1 KTPSA
6 SPASSIPLA
15 SRKKSDGKVMK
26 AKPGELIISLGV
38 VALGAALA
46 VGTTRLSGGG
56 GYARIGPNAAPA
68 VVAGGLIFLGLW
80 LLYEALSGGWRK
92 ALFDPPVAPGE
103 HSFLSPALVWVSVG
117 LFAEMLLIDRAGFVL
132 AQAALFA
139 CVARG
144 FGSTRIV
151 RDSAIGVVLGL
162 GVFLFFVKFLNVNLP
177 AGWLKPILG
186 TAGI

>member
-1 KTPSA
+1 
-6 SPASSIPLA
+6 
-15 SRKKSDGKVMK
+15 MK
-26 AKPGELIISLGV
+26 AKPAEFILSLGV
-38 VALGAALA
+38 VALGVAVA
-46 VGTTRLSGGG
+46 VGTTRLSGAG

-68 VVAGGLIFLGLW
+68 VVAGGLILLGLW
-80 LLYEALSGGWRK
+80 LLYEALSGGWRN
-92 ALFDPPVAPGE
+92 AISDQPEARGE
-103 HSFLSPALVWVSVG
+103 HPFHTGAFIWVSVG
-117 LFAEMLLIDRAGFVL
+117 LFAEMLLMDRAGFVL

-144 FGSTRIV
+144 FGSRRPA
-151 RDSAIGVVLGL
+151 RDSAIGLALGL